1 MSQQVGAEAGRLR
14 CALIVM
20 VSGAI
25 ALLLPSLSAASA
37 DAPSAV
43 MLTAVAALVAAVV
56 GHERHLTTSVSS
68 PLAGPVGSTDE
79 QPLFLA
85 ARVTDPARHPL
96 RPRAPGLV

>member
-1 MSQQVGAEAGRLR
+1 MGRMVDAAARIRL
-14 CALIVM
+14 ALVIL

-25 ALLLPSLSAASA
+25 ALLMPSLSAANA
-37 DAPSAV
+37 EAPSAV

-56 GHERHLTTSVSS
+56 GRDRHLTTLVSS
-68 PLAGPVGSTDE
+68 PLPGPVGSTDE
-79 QPLFLA
+79 RPRFLA